1 MAIDTSFATTTLRP
15 PGVLSKSKLLAFR
28 QCPKRLWLQ
37 IHRPEL
43 EETSS
48 ATSASFG
55 VGHQVGAIARR
66 LYDPQGT
73 GVVIDPQADGG
84 VAAAV
89 ARTQTLL
96 SRSVPI
102 FEAGF
107 EAGGAR
113 AFADVLLPVRKR
125 GNTAWRMVEVKS
137 ATSVKAY
144 YREDAAIQATV
155 ARAAG
160 LALDSIAVAH
170 VDSSWVYPG
179 GGDYRGLFVEED
191 VTEDAF
197 GAAATVGTW
206 VEEAL
211 AVVRLAQE
219 PHRETG
225 AHCSSPYACGFS
237 DYCRSQEPQAE
248 YPVTWLP
255 RIQTKALKAAIARDA
270 IIDLR
275 HAPDEL
281 LNARQLRVKT
291 HTLSGQVYFGAKQA
305 AKALT
310 VHKPP
315 AYFLD
320 FESIRFAVPI
330 WKGTRPYQQLPF
342 QFSVHRL
349 TRAGKLESESFLDL
363 SGEDPRRALAGSLI
377 RACGT
382 QGPVFVYSSFE
393 AKRIRELAK
402 QYPKLKPAL
411 LALCGRLVD
420 LLPIAE
426 EHYYHPSQQGS
437 WSLKKLLPAVA
448 PDLCYDTLPGVKDG
462 DMAMAAY
469 AQAIAPGTA
478 PERREEI
485 RQELIAYCGLD
496 TLAMVR
502 VWEFLAGRPRTEP

>member
-1 MAIDTSFATTTLRP
+1 
-15 PGVLSKSKLLAFR
+15 VLSKSKLLSFR
-28 QCPKRLWLQ
+28 QCPKRLWLE
-37 IHRPEL
+37 IYRREL
-43 EETSS
+43 EVTST
-48 ATSASFG
+48 ATAASFTA
-55 VGHQVGAIARR
+55 GHQVGEVARG
-66 LYDPQGT
+66 LFDPKGI
-73 GVVIDPQADGG
+73 GVLIDPKTEGFP
-84 VAAAV
+84 AAL

-96 SRSVPI
+96 SGSVPI

-107 EAGGAR
+107 EAGGAQ

-125 GNTAWRMVEVKS
+125 GKTVWRMIEAKS
-137 ATSVKAY
+137 ATSVKDY

-160 LALDSIAVAH
+160 LALDSITVAYI
-170 VDSSWVYPG
+170 DKTWVYPG
-179 GGDYRGLFVEED
+179 GGDYEGLFVEED
-191 VTEDAF
+191 VSEDAF
-197 GAAATVGTW
+197 GAAETVGTW
-206 VEEAL
+206 VKEAL
-211 AVVRLAQE
+211 AVVRLKQE
-219 PHRETG
+219 PQRATG

-237 DYCRSQEPQAE
+237 DYCSSQEPHAE

-255 RIQTKALKAAIARDA
+255 RIQAKALKAAIVRDA

-275 HAPDEL
+275 HVPDDL
-281 LNARQLRVKT
+281 LNAKQLRVKT
-291 HTLSGQVYFGAKQA
+291 HTLSGEVYFGAKQA

-310 VHKPP
+310 AHKLP

-320 FESIRFAVPI
+320 FETINFAVPI
-330 WKGTRPYQQLPF
+330 WKGTRPYQPLPF

-349 TRAGKLESESFLDL
+349 NRAGELEQESFLDL
-363 SGEDPRRALAGSLI
+363 SGEDPRRALAESLI

-382 QGPVFVYSSFE
+382 RGPIFVYGSFE
-393 AKRIRELAK
+393 DSRIQDLAK
-402 QYPKLKPAL
+402 QYPKLKAAL

-437 WSLKKLLPAVA
+437 WGIKRVLPAVA
-448 PDLCYDTLPGVKDG
+448 PELRYDALPGVKDG
-462 DMAMAAY
+462 GMAMAAY
-469 AQAIAPGTA
+469 AEAIRPETA

-502 VWEFLAGRPRTEP
+502 VWEFLSGSARGAP